1 MTTMF
6 FVNTQTQRRF
16 QIMDVDP
23 TAGKITLRGET
34 AEFTTDY
41 NKEEFKR
48 MGYKLVTEEGPTLP
62 EQERIPPGTPGEE
75 TPAEEFDGEPDDSED
90 EDEDGEEDEED
101 DA

>member
-6 FVNTQTQRRF
+6 FVNTQTQRKF
-16 QIMDVDP
+16 QIVDLDQA
-23 TAGKITLRGET
+23 AGKITLRGET

-75 TPAEEFDGEPDDSED
+75 TPAEEIEED
-90 EDEDGEEDEED
+90 EGEDDEEGEEEDEEEE
-101 DA
+101 